1 MPKSQIKKTRL
12 EKGLTQQQLAD
23 AIGVKQQHIQRWE
36 SGKFK
41 PKTDKLVLIA
51 KALNCEITDLI

>member
-1 MPKSQIKKTRL
+1 MSISKIKKIRL
-12 EKGLTQQQLAD
+12 EKGLTQQKLAD
-23 AIGVKQQHIQRWE
+23 VIGVKQQHIQRWE